1 LLYENCGALLLVRED
16 QNNITSYLSVVYQKQ
31 AG

>member
-1 LLYENCGALLLVRED
+1 LLHENCGALLLVRED
-16 QNNITSYLSVVYQKQ
+16 QSSITSYLSVVYQKQ